1 MPVPQPFLIIDA
13 YNLMHA
19 CGLARSRYGPGDLER
34 LRNRFLNWLSGRLTE
49 AERRRTTVVFDAH
62 EAPSGLENAEKR
74 EEMTVL
80 YAPPGGDADSLIEE
94 LVAAHSA
101 PRQIRVVSTDRR
113 LRRAARRRRD
123 SSVSSEAFAR
133 QLEDRDSAGD
143 ERTPDAD
150 QRAKLTGATHED
162 DVAHWLSEFGPIPE
176 AAELSG
182 EDQSLD
188 DLHRKIERELEDDP
202 RID

>member
-1 MPVPQPFLIIDA
+1 MPQPFLIIDA

-34 LRNRFLNWLSGRLTE
+34 LRNRFLNWLSGRLTP
-49 AERRRTTVVFDAH
+49 AERQRTTVVFDAH
-62 EAPSGLENAEKR
+62 DAPTGLENAEKR

-101 PRQIRVVSTDRR
+101 PRQVRVVSSDRR
-113 LRRAARRRRD
+113 LRRAARRRRG

-133 QLEDRDSAGD
+133 QLEHRDGGSD

-150 QRAKLTGATHED
+150 QRAKMTGASGED

-176 AAELSG
+176 AAELGG
-182 EDQSLD
+182 EEQSLE
-188 DLHRKIERELEDDP
+188 DLHRRVERELEDDP